1 MNNIFKIKVPKL
13 TLEYIDNLN
22 TEIRGIRF
30 GVRLALQICINLKL
44 ISLEDKEKVNE
55 EVNKAIKHY
64 IDSKFKQHK
73 NGF

>member
-30 GVRLALQICINLKL
+30 GVRLALQICTNLKL
-44 ISLEDKEKVNE
+44 ISLEDKERL
-55 EVNKAIKHY
+55 
-64 IDSKFKQHK
+64 S
-73 NGF
+73 